1 MESAQKKRSL
11 RTSEDVLSRLKWDDK
26 YDINDYILG
35 YEDRIV
41 GPMEMDCGS
50 FVPIAQ
56 GGDLPY
62 HRIWYIRGR
71 ADARNDE
78 RNDELDGVDE
88 RNDEQDGVDE
98 RNDEQ
103 DGVEERN
110 DELDGVDERNDELD
124 GVDERNDELDGVD
137 ERNDELDG
145 VEERDDQ
152 DANEGNEYA
161 PIADRESRNCRILWD
176 RANRRDS
183 LFGSGEVCRGIDE
196 TATRIKIRLAVVNTL
211 MVLEREEH
219 ERAVK
224 LQAFGNF

>member
-1 MESAQKKRSL
+1 MTSAQKKRSL

-26 YDINDYILG
+26 YDINDYIIG

-62 HRIWYIRGR
+62 HRIWYIRER

-78 RNDELDGVDE
+78 RNDELYGIDE
-88 RNDEQDGVDE
+88 RNDEQ
-98 RNDEQ
+98 
-103 DGVEERN
+103 
-110 DELDGVDERNDELD
+110 DGVDERNDELD

-137 ERNDELDG
+137 DRNDELDGVDERNDDIPNDELDG

-152 DANEGNEYA
+152 DANEYA
-161 PIADRESRNCRILWD
+161 PLADQESRNCRILWD

-183 LFGSGEVCRGIDE
+183 LFGSGEACKRIDE

-211 MVLEREEH
+211 KVLEREEH

-224 LQAFGNF
+224 LQAVGGNFDVRG